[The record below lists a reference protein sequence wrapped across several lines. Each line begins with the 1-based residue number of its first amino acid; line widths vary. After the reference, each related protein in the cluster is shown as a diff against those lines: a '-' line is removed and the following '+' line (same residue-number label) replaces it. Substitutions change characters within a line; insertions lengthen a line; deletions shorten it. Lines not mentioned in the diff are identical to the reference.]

1 MLSSLGQCYL
11 EKKDYKN
18 SKIYF
23 LKSLEANKENPF
35 LFKSLIDVYE
45 ILKEIPDMK
54 VISNLESNFLQNRKL
69 LNYFGQIYFEAGSS
83 DPQFYTASTKY
94 FKLQNKFLQSQ
105 K

>member
-1 MLSSLGQCYL
+1 VLSSLGQCFL

-18 SKIYF
+18 TKIYF
-23 LKSLEANKENPF
+23 LKSLEAKKENPS
-35 LFKSLIDVYE
+35 LFNSLIDVYE

-69 LNYFGQIYFEAGSS
+69 LNYFGQIYFEAGSL
-83 DPQFYTASTKY
+83 DPKYYTASAKY
-94 FKLQNKFLQSQ
+94 FKLHNSLPESQ